1 MELSKPSI
9 SVRSWFRVCSSLV
22 VASSKARSV
31 TLLTDRIDLV
41 DKHDT
46 GEPSHWRLLEKVTD
60 LGRSHTYEHFHK
72 FRTGNGEEGY
82 LRLSGNRFRQKCLT
96 CSGRS
101 YKKGAF
107 GAWMRRS
114 RNISADCGDNPRS
127 PVRSSFASSSP
138 AYIRKL
144 DACGRLHIYFGVCS
158 CRKTSFTPGASAHG
172 AHHLLAEPASQ
183 KDKDSYGDHIT
194 EE

>member
-1 MELSKPSI
+1 
-9 SVRSWFRVCSSLV
+9 
-22 VASSKARSV
+22 
-31 TLLTDRIDLV
+31 
-41 DKHDT
+41 
-46 GEPSHWRLLEKVTD
+46 GLLEEVTD

-72 FRTGNGEEGY
+72 FRTGNREEGY

-107 GAWMRRS
+107 GHGC
-114 RNISADCGDNPRS
+114 ADLGIFLRIVEIIHDLRQKFLRLVLS
-127 PVRSSFASSSP
+127 G
-138 AYIRKL
+138 YIRKL
-144 DACGRLHIYFGVCS
+144 DACGRLHIYFGVALAERHHS
-158 CRKTSFTPGASAHG
+158 AWASAHG